1 MKLVNKTSLA
11 ETIDNITD
19 AFFLGNKIPKEE
31 RDSAALFIAS
41 RQGLLGSYANLFAP
55 TEKDSSEGIKLF
67 TGETVRPSAALR
79 HIIGEESC
87 RALILLKSPLKVV
100 KDTFRTANESMIER
114 MRESIG
120 VQRPIGWYCCGQCTV
135 SFWRNLLVGG
145 LENQEAEL
153 AGGLKILKSLRDGK
167 HGWRRMPF
175 YYTLLALN
183 EFENPLVIDE
193 LKYAAPRFEDLI
205 GRKPRKDKYSIRR
218 HVLAERVL
226 KRL

>member
-19 AFFLGNKIPKEE
+19 AFFFGNKIPKEE

-41 RQGLLGSYANLFAP
+41 RQGLPGSYAELFAP
-55 TEKDSSEGIKLF
+55 TEKDQSKGFKLF
-67 TGETVRPSAALR
+67 TGEKVKPSAGLR
-79 HIIGEESC
+79 HILGEESC
-87 RALILLKSPLKVV
+87 RALILLKSPLKTAR
-100 KDTFRTANESMIER
+100 DAFNTANDGMSKR
-114 MRESIG
+114 LGKSFG
-120 VQRPIGWYCCGQCTV
+120 VPRPIGWYCCGQCTV

-145 LENQEAEL
+145 LVNQDSEL
-153 AGGLKILKSLRDGK
+153 AGGLKILKTMRDGQ
-167 HGWRRMPF
+167 HGWHRFPF

-193 LKYAAPRFEDLI
+193 LKYAAPQLEDFLN
-205 GRKPRKDKYSIRR
+205 RKPRNDKYSIRR
-218 HVLAERVL
+218 HVLAERIL